1 MKGLLVGLLASLGCA
16 ASVRAIAAQ
25 PLPVG
30 LAALVRQLVV
40 DSLPDGGARD
50 EMILVAADSASAE
63 LMRSADVPTVAAPAR
78 EMPLCPGS
86 TEADG
91 QPTAP
96 PVGYMVRA
104 MFVTEPDTTT
114 RHLRVTRSCDFRYR
128 GRVRRFGEGATWNLR
143 REDGRWRVV
152 GVFDRWIT

>member
-1 MKGLLVGLLASLGCA
+1 MKGLFVGLLASFGCA

-25 PLPVG
+25 PLPAG

-40 DSLPDGGARD
+40 NSLQGGGDRD
-50 EMILVAADSASAE
+50 EMVFVAADSASAE
-63 LMRSADVPTVAAPAR
+63 LMRSADVPTVTPPGR

-91 QPTAP
+91 QLTVA
-96 PVGYMVRA
+96 PVGYVVRA

-114 RHLRVTRSCDFRYR
+114 RRLRVTKSCDFRYR
-128 GRVRRFGEGATWNLR
+128 GRVRRFGEGATWDLR
-143 REDGRWRVV
+143 LESGRWRVV
-152 GVFDRWIT
+152 AAFDRWIT